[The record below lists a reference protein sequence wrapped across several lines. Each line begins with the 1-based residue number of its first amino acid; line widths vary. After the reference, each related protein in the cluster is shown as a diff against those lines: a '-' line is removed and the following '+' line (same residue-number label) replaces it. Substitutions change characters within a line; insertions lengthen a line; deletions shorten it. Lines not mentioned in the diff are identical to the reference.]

1 MSMATMHLSG
11 HDVEDALAAM
21 LVYTVQIYSLSWS
34 VISRSHQLLRG
45 QAAFIVEQGF
55 YSILQIEE
63 SYYDLMKVTTMHV
76 HQKPLPRA
84 L

>member
-1 MSMATMHLSG
+1 MSMAMMHLSG

-76 HQKPLPRA
+76 HQKPLPHA